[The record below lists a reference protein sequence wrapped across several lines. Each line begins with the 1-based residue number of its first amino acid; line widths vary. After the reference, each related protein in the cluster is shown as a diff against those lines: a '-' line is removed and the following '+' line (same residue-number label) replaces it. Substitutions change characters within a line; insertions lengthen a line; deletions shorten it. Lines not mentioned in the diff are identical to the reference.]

1 MRRTLST
8 SGLIARH
15 GLISRTVSVSETPSC
30 LQLRRQGGQARNGT
44 GSSTGRNTLQRARQ
58 SHLVQQ
64 QPSRLYSTSTP
75 SKPDFE
81 KLQHDLLTREIPIT
95 YDYLDP
101 TPSHLL
107 NVSLADIFAPPT
119 SKSTRDAIPTTRPAL
134 ALPFTNTTTPLTLP
148 PAHHIIYFPPAIP
161 AALLLPDGT
170 DPLQSPGPP
179 FNRRMWAGGSLR
191 VNSARPLLLNGARA
205 ACIELIHDVT
215 IKGREGEEKIFVG
228 IERRVGLC
236 LPDGREEDETS
247 LRRRLG
253 AISPGDTTSSSTTNI
268 ADGDDF
274 GESGVIERRN
284 IVFMRSAP
292 AGSTGAPASPA
303 KILAPPTSNPD
314 FSHTF
319 VPDERLLFRY
329 SALTWNAHAIHLDS
343 AFVRDVEGH
352 RNLLVHGPLSFTL
365 LVTALRR
372 HLAMQR
378 ADGTGRGSG
387 EEEEVVERVEY
398 RNLAPL
404 YAGENMRVCGHRTG
418 EGKWEVWAETPEG
431 GVAVRSV
438 IRTGLA
444 GGAKEA
450 RYGDMDMLGLR
461 Y

>member
-1 MRRTLST
+1 
-8 SGLIARH
+8 
-15 GLISRTVSVSETPSC
+15 
-30 LQLRRQGGQARNGT
+30 
-44 GSSTGRNTLQRARQ
+44 
-58 SHLVQQ
+58 
-64 QPSRLYSTSTP
+64 
-75 SKPDFE
+75 
-81 KLQHDLLTREIPIT
+81 
-95 YDYLDP
+95 
-101 TPSHLL
+101 
-107 NVSLADIFAPPT
+107 
-119 SKSTRDAIPTTRPAL
+119 
-134 ALPFTNTTTPLTLP
+134 
-148 PAHHIIYFPPAIP
+148 
-161 AALLLPDGT
+161 
-170 DPLQSPGPP
+170 
-179 FNRRMWAGGSLR
+179 MWAGGSLR

-236 LPDGREEDETS
+236 LSDGKEEDETS

-253 AISPGDTTSSSTTNI
+253 ALSPGDITSSSTTNI

-292 AGSTGAPASPA
+292 AGSTGAPVSPA
-303 KILAPPTSNPD
+303 KILPPPTTNPD

-352 RNLLVHGPLSFTL
+352 RSLLVHGPLSFTL

-372 HLAMQR
+372 HLATQR
-378 ADGTGRGSG
+378 ADGTERGSG
-387 EEEEVVERVEY
+387 KGKEVVERVEY

-404 YAGENMRVCGHRTG
+404 YAAEKMRVCGRKTG

-438 IRTGLA
+438 IRTGKA
-444 GGAKEA
+444 EGTKEA
-450 RYGDMDMLGLR
+450 KYGDLAMLGLET
-461 Y
+461 